1 MMHERILGRTGL
13 RVTPIALGTVELG
26 LDYGIPSGDHRQ
38 PSHAVAGALLHAA
51 LDRGVRLIDTA
62 RAYGAAEEIIGTA
75 LAARHDE
82 YVLATKV
89 SFAED
94 GDADAIRRGI
104 EASLATSRAL
114 LRRER
119 LDLVLLHSAGVAVL
133 RQGVALGVLD
143 DYRRA
148 GVIGAIGAS
157 TYGEAAALAALDD
170 PRCDVLQ
177 IAYNLLDR
185 RPEAHVLPRAA
196 AAGVAIVVRSV
207 LLKGVLTHRAAWL
220 PDALAPLRQA
230 SRQLAAIAA
239 RAGVSLPELAYRHV
253 LEHPAVSAALVGTA
267 HQRELDDAL
276 GFAAGGPLDAATRA
290 AIRAVTLDDERLLDP
305 PTWPAM

>member
-1 MMHERILGRTGL
+1 MHERILGRTGI

-38 PSHAVAGALLHAA
+38 PSRAVAAALLHAA

-62 RAYGAAEEIIGTA
+62 RAYGAAEGIIGEA
-75 LAARHDE
+75 LAARHDA

-94 GDADAIRRGI
+94 GDADAIRRTI
-104 EASLATSRAL
+104 EESLATSRAL

-119 LDLVLLHSAGVAVL
+119 LDVVLLHSASVAVL
-133 RQGVALGVLD
+133 HQGIALGVLD

-185 RPEAHVLPRAA
+185 RPEARVLPRAA

-220 PDALAPLRQA
+220 PEALAPLRQA
-230 SRQLAAIAA
+230 SQQLAAIA
-239 RAGVSLPELAYRHV
+239 GQSGIGLPELAYRYV
-253 LEHPAVSAALVGTA
+253 LAHPAVSAALVGTA

-276 GFAAGGPLDAATRA
+276 GFAAAGPLDATTCDAV
-290 AIRAVTLDDERLLDP
+290 RAVTIDDERLLDP